1 MNRDL
6 VPAPSYGTEGKL
18 RRMRRLDGK
27 AALVTGGTSGIGF
40 AIAERF
46 LAEGASVVVTGRDE
60 ELGAQSLERLRE
72 IRRR

>member
-1 MNRDL
+1 
-6 VPAPSYGTEGKL
+6 
-18 RRMRRLDGK
+18 MRRLDGK

-60 ELGAQSLERLRE
+60 ALGAQALERFQGSDDGEAWFFRADAADE
-72 IRRR
+72 DRR